1 MSFIPLMS
9 LYRCDAHRKHLDDPH
24 AHLQTQHKVEH
35 LFKMLE
41 EGALD
46 AGTLWD
52 EYGLRMDITVS
63 VFSLS
68 RILFQPK

>member
-1 MSFIPLMS
+1 MSQ
-9 LYRCDAHRKHLDDPH
+9 YRCDAHRRHLDDPH
-24 AHLQTQHKVEH
+24 AHLRTQRKVEH

-52 EYGLRMDITVS
+52 EYGLRTDITVS
-63 VFSLS
+63 VVSLS
-68 RILFQPK
+68 YVLLRSE